1 MTISAQAKV
10 QAGTATPAAEAPAPQ
25 FDVLLNFLVRA
36 AAIRGIGL
44 LADQWGLTSAFM
56 WSAALA
62 LLSIPA
68 VWWLPQTVRPA
79 TQA

>member
-1 MTISAQAKV
+1 MPAVV
-10 QAGTATPAAEAPAPQ
+10 QDQSPDNRATANGI
-25 FDVLLNFLVRA
+25 FVLLDFLVCA
-36 AAIRGIGL
+36 AAIWGIGL
-44 LADQWGLTSAFM
+44 PADQLGLTSAFM

-68 VWWLPQTVRPA
+68 VWWLPQTARSA